1 MVGPHFFSL
10 ELMVVDIVEFM
21 ETRTYFGETE
31 RQVRL
36 IPTLLGSKEA
46 RGDPAYAS
54 SSRLSNSSSS
64 IVCVIFS

>member
-54 SSRLSNSSSS
+54 SRLSNSSSS